1 MGGDMKTRVS
11 LRPGDKDTK
20 QLHAKYGDQLICV
33 RYRYDPKVRM
43 RYKTVE
49 LIVDAKPYVPENSEK
64 YFADVSVRIEFSEQ
78 ELRARAK
85 ALGARWDP
93 ELKVWRMR
101 FKDALDLNLQDRIL
115 PEKNSL

>member
-1 MGGDMKTRVS
+1 MKTRVS
-11 LRPGDKDTK
+11 LKPGDKGTR
-20 QLHAKYGDQLICV
+20 QLHAHYGDQLVCV
-33 RYRYDPKVRM
+33 RYRYDPKARM

-64 YFADVSVRIEFSEQ
+64 YFADVSVRIEYHE
-78 ELRARAK
+78 EDLRNRAK

-93 ELKVWRMR
+93 QQKIWRMR
-101 FKDALDLNLQDRIL
+101 FKDALDLNLEDRIV